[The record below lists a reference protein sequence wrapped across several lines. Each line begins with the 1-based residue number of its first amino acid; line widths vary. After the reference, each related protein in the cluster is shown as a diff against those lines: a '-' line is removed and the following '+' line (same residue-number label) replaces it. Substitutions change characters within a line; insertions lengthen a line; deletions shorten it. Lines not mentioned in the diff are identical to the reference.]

1 MSIVSRMSYSDDR
14 LTRQAGEIDSLPLVD
29 CSQSQ
34 KRVTASR
41 LRAHSRKRTRSRN
54 QWTDQLYRRDTR
66 NYTAVAP
73 KRDTRPFSDPTQNID
88 PLANAKARGQEYRQK
103 SIKKSYSS
111 KEVMNIL
118 KISEQDLNRLCQSN
132 QIVFLEDGS
141 RYVYPESQFLSDKIV
156 DGIDRVI
163 KELPIKDGWTQLI
176 FLESEDPSLQ
186 GDRPIDRLQKGDIS
200 SVVIA
205 AGNDGRQRPY

>member
-1 MSIVSRMSYSDDR
+1 MSIVCRMSYGDDR
-14 LTRQAGEIDSLPLVD
+14 LTRQAGEIDSLLLIE
-29 CSQSQ
+29 CGQSQ
-34 KRVTASR
+34 RYTTVVRPKAR
-41 LRAHSRKRTRSRN
+41 SRKRTRSRN
-54 QWTDQLYRRDTR
+54 YWTEQLCHRDTR

-73 KRDTRPFSDPTQNID
+73 KRDKKPFSVESENID
-88 PLANAKARGQEYRQK
+88 PLSNAKARGQEYRQK
-103 SIKKSYSS
+103 SIKESFSS

-132 QIVFLEDGS
+132 QIVFLEDEN
-141 RYVYPESQFLSDKIV
+141 RYVYPKCQFFLDKII

>member
-1 MSIVSRMSYSDDR
+1 MCYGDDR
-14 LTRQAGEIDSLPLVD
+14 LTRQAGEIDTLVLVD
-29 CSQSQ
+29 CGQSQ
-34 KRVTASR
+34 KRITVVRPIAG
-41 LRAHSRKRTRSRN
+41 SRKRTRSRN
-54 QWTDQLYRRDTR
+54 HWTDPLCRQDTR

-73 KRDTRPFSDPTQNID
+73 KRDTKPFSDPTENID

-103 SIKKSYSS
+103 SIKKSFSS

-132 QIVFLEDGS
+132 QIVFLKDGS
-141 RYVYPESQFLSDKIV
+141 RYVYPKSQFFSDKIV

-163 KELPIKDGWTQLI
+163 KELPSKDGWTQLI
-176 FLESEDPSLQ
+176 FLESGDPYLQ
-186 GDRPIDRLQKGDIS
+186 GDRPIDRLRKGDIS

-205 AGNDGRQRPY
+205 AGNDGRQRPC